1 MGSIGLPVP
10 ILAMTEQVRTIARER
25 VVGEVG
31 NVEAECLPR
40 SVNGFIVG
48 WRRAG
53 VQAGTRRRPPPG
65 NAQTRLGVVGAL
77 ALINFVNPDLGL
89 YGLLIPVVVRR
100 TGISWIEGDADA
112 V

>member
-31 NVEAECLPR
+31 NVEAECFATICQW
-40 SVNGFIVG
+40 FIVG
-48 WRRAG
+48 WRRAESRR
-53 VQAGTRRRPPPG
+53 ARRRPPPG

-89 YGLLIPVVVRR
+89 YGLLIPRR
-100 TGISWIEGDADA
+100 RAPDGDQLDRG
-112 V
+112 